1 MFGKRQPSLV
11 GEMNVSDQSSLLVGS
26 SEFVRLWAKQDGP
39 VTCLI
44 DPTIVGPDPFLFGIA
59 IMDCIR
65 HGAKAYAQAVSVPEE
80 HALQRI
86 LEGVD
91 AERANPTDTPQQ
103 IISGTTLQ

>member
-1 MFGKRQPSLV
+1 MFGKKQQAV
-11 GEMNVSDQSSLLVGS
+11 AGELNVDDLSPLLVGS

-44 DPTIVGPDPFLFGIA
+44 DPTVVGPDPLLFGIA

-65 HGAKAYAQAVSVPEE
+65 HGAKAYEQAVSVSEE

-86 LEGVD
+86 LEGFD
-91 AERANPTDTPQQ
+91 AERAKPTDTPQQ
-103 IISGTTLQ
+103 IISGSTLQ